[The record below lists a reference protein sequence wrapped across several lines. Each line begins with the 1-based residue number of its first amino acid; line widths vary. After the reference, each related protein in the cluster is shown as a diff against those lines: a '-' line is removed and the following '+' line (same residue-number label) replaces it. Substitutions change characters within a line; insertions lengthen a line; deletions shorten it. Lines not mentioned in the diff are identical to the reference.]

1 MSLAAIAAV
10 AVLSAA
16 HASAQTQNHLV
27 GVEVAQARLHEAAH
41 QRDVNLA
48 TLDAFVASREG
59 SAAITLLGAN
69 ADHVRSSLS
78 SLSDRELHELAA
90 RAAALDSDPVAGA
103 LSRREKMYI
112 GAGVVALIL
121 LIVLIS

>member
-1 MSLAAIAAV
+1 MRMSLAAIAAV

-27 GVEVAQARLHEAAH
+27 GVEVAQARLQEAAH

-69 ADHVRSSLS
+69 ADHVRSS
-78 SLSDRELHELAA
+78 
-90 RAAALDSDPVAGA
+90 PVAGA